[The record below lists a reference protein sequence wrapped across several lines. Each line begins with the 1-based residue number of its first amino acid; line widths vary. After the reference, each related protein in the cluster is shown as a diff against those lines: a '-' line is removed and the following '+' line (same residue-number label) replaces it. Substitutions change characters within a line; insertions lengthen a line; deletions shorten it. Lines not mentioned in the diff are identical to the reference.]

1 LVAEF
6 VDRTNGVPGF
16 AMVAS
21 GGSHAARCTELHR
34 SQGTEGSNPSS
45 SSGESIA
52 EPDFLDQDGTEHP
65 QLVEIGREVSI

>member
-1 LVAEF
+1 MKFPVNSLLAGNLGLPE
-6 VDRTNGVPGF
+6 TSSLLT
-16 AMVAS
+16 A
-21 GGSHAARCTELHR
+21 
-34 SQGTEGSNPSS
+34 S